1 MLKVVAQEDAHDPLA
16 AESEMV
22 AASPDT
28 SFLDFGADR
37 NSQLL
42 LNAGNALLGSSDG
55 VSAAIKELTHG
66 TYDVRVEVAEGE
78 GELFRSADVQLALT
92 ALRVAGL
99 DTVGGYV
106 LGWPLWADSG
116 RVRVEATSHFVGGW
130 AAGAGW
136 SS

>member
-1 MLKVVAQEDAHDPLA
+1 
-16 AESEMV
+16 MV
-22 AASPDT
+22 AGSPDT
-28 SFLDFGADR
+28 RFLDFGADR
-37 NSQLL
+37 TSQLL
-42 LNAGNALLGSSDG
+42 FHAGNALLGSNDG

-99 DTVGGYV
+99 DTVGEYV
-106 LGWPLWADSG
+106 WGWPLWADSA
-116 RVRVEATSHFVGGW
+116 RVSFKRTPHSNGVW
-130 AAGAGW
+130 AACAGW